1 MKRQN
6 IACLL
11 TLWSAMAL
19 AQTDYHITV
28 QTEEPADIVMP
39 GIEAEGR
46 LYLYAEES
54 HKAIDSAAYTGSQ
67 TVLQGKAE
75 TPQIVS
81 ICTDNGGT
89 ARLAFLIL
97 DATPTTVTVTSDSTT
112 VTGSELNNRLS
123 ALNTASEHQIK
134 ALQDILMQI
143 NRLMRQYKSAQAIPA
158 DLLSPLQT
166 RFADVMQRQRLF
178 LHRLLASNR
187 NNLIPVPFITMYSD
201 LIAPDTLA
209 AYLKTYPHRGN
220 GMLKDIVG
228 LVEAEERK
236 ATGAPFTDIA
246 LNDMAGKTVR
256 LSDYVGKGNYV
267 LVDFWASW
275 CGPCRAEM
283 PNVRNVYN
291 RFHPK
296 GFEIVGISLDS
307 QSDDW
312 RQATEQMGITWPQMS
327 DLKGWKSE
335 AATLYGVRSI
345 PFTLLFDPDGKVV
358 ATGLRG
364 ESLMQKLEQVYEDK
378 R

>member
-28 QTEEPADIVMP
+28 QTEDPADIVMP

-220 GMLKDIVG
+220 RMLKDIVG

-312 RQATEQMGITWPQMS
+312 QHATEQMGITWPQMS

>member
-228 LVEAEERK
+228 LIEAEERK
-236 ATGAPFTDIA
+236 ATGAPFTDIT

-345 PFTLLFDPDGKVV
+345 PFTLLFDPDGKIV

>member
-6 IACLL
+6 IAFLL

-28 QTEEPADIVMP
+28 QTEDPADIVMP

-220 GMLKDIVG
+220 RMLKDIVG

-236 ATGAPFTDIA
+236 ATGAPFTDIT

-312 RQATEQMGITWPQMS
+312 QHATEQMGITWPQMS

>member
-209 AYLKTYPHRGN
+209 VYLKTYPHRGN

>member
-134 ALQDILMQI
+134 TLQDILMQI
-143 NRLMRQYKSAQAIPA
+143 NRLMRQYKNAQAIPA

>member
-28 QTEEPADIVMP
+28 QTEDPADIVMP

-312 RQATEQMGITWPQMS
+312 QHATEQMGITWPQMS

>member
-209 AYLKTYPHRGN
+209 VYLKTYPHRGN

-236 ATGAPFTDIA
+236 ATGAPFTDIT

>member
-28 QTEEPADIVMP
+28 QTEDPADIVMP

-97 DATPTTVTVTSDSTT
+97 DTTPTTVTVTSDSTT

-220 GMLKDIVG
+220 RMLKDIVG

-236 ATGAPFTDIA
+236 ATGAPFTDIT

-283 PNVRNVYN
+283 PNVRNAYN

-312 RQATEQMGITWPQMS
+312 QHATEQMGITWPQMS

>member
-28 QTEEPADIVMP
+28 QTEDPADIVMP
-39 GIEAEGR
+39 GIEAEGK

-220 GMLKDIVG
+220 SMLKDIVG

-236 ATGAPFTDIA
+236 ATGAPFTDIT

-312 RQATEQMGITWPQMS
+312 QHATEQMGITWPQMS
-327 DLKGWKSE
+327 DLKGWKSK

>member
-28 QTEEPADIVMP
+28 QTEDPADIVMP

-220 GMLKDIVG
+220 GMLKDIIG
-228 LVEAEERK
+228 LVKAEERK
-236 ATGAPFTDIA
+236 ATGAPFTDIT

-283 PNVRNVYN
+283 SNVRNVYN

-312 RQATEQMGITWPQMS
+312 QHATEQMGITWPQMS

>member
-28 QTEEPADIVMP
+28 QTEDPADIVMP

-220 GMLKDIVG
+220 RMLKDIVG

-236 ATGAPFTDIA
+236 ATGAPFTDIT

-312 RQATEQMGITWPQMS
+312 QHATEQMGITWPQMS

>member
-236 ATGAPFTDIA
+236 ATGAPFTDIT

-312 RQATEQMGITWPQMS
+312 QHATEQMGITWPQMS

-345 PFTLLFDPDGKVV
+345 PFTLLFDPDGKIV

>member
-6 IACLL
+6 IAFLL

>member
-28 QTEEPADIVMP
+28 QTEDPADIVMP

-54 HKAIDSAAYTGSQ
+54 HKAIDSATYTGSQ

-220 GMLKDIVG
+220 RMLKDIVG

-312 RQATEQMGITWPQMS
+312 QHATEQMGITWPQMS

>member
-6 IACLL
+6 IAFLL

-89 ARLAFLIL
+89 ARLAFFIL

-123 ALNTASEHQIK
+123 ALNTASEHRIK
-134 ALQDILMQI
+134 DIQDILMQI

-267 LVDFWASW
+267 LVDFWAPW

>member
-6 IACLL
+6 IAFLL

-220 GMLKDIVG
+220 RMLKDIVG

-312 RQATEQMGITWPQMS
+312 QHATEQMGITWPQMS

>member
-28 QTEEPADIVMP
+28 QTEDPADIVMP

-283 PNVRNVYN
+283 PNVRSVYN

-312 RQATEQMGITWPQMS
+312 QHATEQMGITWPQMS

>member
-28 QTEEPADIVMP
+28 QTEDPADIVMP

-123 ALNTASEHQIK
+123 ALNTTSEHQIK

-220 GMLKDIVG
+220 RMLKDIVG

-312 RQATEQMGITWPQMS
+312 QHATEQMGITWPQMS